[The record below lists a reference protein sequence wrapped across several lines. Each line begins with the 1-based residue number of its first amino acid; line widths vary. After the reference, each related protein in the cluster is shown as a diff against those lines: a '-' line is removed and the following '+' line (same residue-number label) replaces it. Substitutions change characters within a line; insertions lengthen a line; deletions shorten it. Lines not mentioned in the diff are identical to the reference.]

1 MIIVANNGCLLT
13 QSEEVSIKERRFER
27 SLLVST
33 IEEAA
38 QWKEI
43 PESERDTI
51 IAQARLFEPERID
64 YDYLAKMNRLMAT
77 IEEKIND
84 AHLSAAQALNL
95 QKYHPQW
102 EKCIGRRVSEGFRC
116 NYNETLVEV
125 VTPHVISPDN
135 PPVQKPVLLA
145 LNAEA
150 SVDSNKEQSVQYYKA
165 VTANKY
171 LHTKYSAN
179 PDGNPMTETPDMYVG
194 IYQDYLEEAS
204 DNPADY
210 QWSELT
216 GRADPAGELENEDN
230 NNEEI
235 MSNK

>member
-64 YDYLAKMNRLMAT
+64 YDYLAKMNRLMGT

-102 EKCIGRRVSEGFRC
+102 EKCIGRYASEGFRC
-116 NYNETLVEV
+116 NYNGTLVEV
-125 VTPHVISPDN
+125 VTSHTISSDN
-135 PPVQKPVLLA
+135 PPIQNPMLLA
-145 LNAEA
+145 LNTDNME
-150 SVDSNKEQSVQYYKA
+150 EQSIPVQYYKPVA
-165 VTANKY
+165 AEKH

-179 PDGNPMTETPDMYVG
+179 PDGNPMTEIPNKYIG
-194 IYQDYLEEAS
+194 IYQDYFEEDS
-204 DNPADY
+204 DNPTDY
-210 QWSELT
+210 HWSELQ
-216 GRADPAGELENEDN
+216 GHADPVGELGEEGYI
-230 NNEEI
+230 NEEN
-235 MSNK
+235 MSND